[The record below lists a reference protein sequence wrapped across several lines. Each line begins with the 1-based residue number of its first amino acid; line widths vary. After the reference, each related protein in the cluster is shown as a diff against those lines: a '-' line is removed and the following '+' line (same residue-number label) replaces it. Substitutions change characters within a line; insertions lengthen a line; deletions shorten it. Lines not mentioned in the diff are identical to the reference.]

1 MNKTKRKAAKR
12 ALLMRGKPDNYR
24 GSILQS
30 NFIDDVP
37 YKPKKA
43 RPSYFLNEYGFEQP
57 LPQKD
62 EGLSF

>member
-12 ALLMRGKPDNYR
+12 ALLRRGKSDNYHQ
-24 GSILQS
+24 SILHS
-30 NFIDDVP
+30 NFVDDVP

-43 RPSYFLNEYGFEQP
+43 RPGYFLNEYGFEQP

-62 EGLSF
+62 EDLSF